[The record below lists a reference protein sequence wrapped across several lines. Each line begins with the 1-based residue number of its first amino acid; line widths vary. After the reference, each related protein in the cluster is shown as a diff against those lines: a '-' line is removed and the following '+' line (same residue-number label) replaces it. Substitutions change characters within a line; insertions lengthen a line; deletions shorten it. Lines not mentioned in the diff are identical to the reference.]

1 MAEHPI
7 SRDRRD
13 QLLETAAD
21 WLVRLQEGELSAEAL
36 ESWQRWLEMSADH
49 QRAFDDVQALWG
61 KLGGLPYLPEAP
73 GKAEIQQDRYTG
85 DVRVRQWRGR
95 RAARPA
101 AKRRAWAAAAS
112 VLVAIG
118 GAIGGWQYWHLG
130 PAMPTAYQTVTGQ
143 HQTVR
148 LPDGSVMELGAASA
162 AEVQYS
168 DDERGIELLNG
179 VAYFDVVRNPRRPFV
194 VRAGGGSVTAVGT
207 AFTVQRRG
215 TDVTVVVS
223 DGLVEVARP
232 VPAARAPVVDV
243 NRQPAVVQLPAGQQ
257 VAFSSDEGLALPEA
271 TDVAAATAWR
281 EGRLVFQ
288 DESLA
293 AAIADVNRYSRVRI
307 ELADAQLAE
316 LRLTGTVVTSQV
328 DGWLSGLESVL
339 PVTVTTYPDRIVLS
353 QRGVAPP
360 E

>member
-7 SRDRRD
+7 SRDRRE

-21 WLVRLQEGELSAEAL
+21 WLVRLQEGELSSEAL
-36 ESWQRWLEMSADH
+36 ESWQHWLEVSADH
-49 QRAFDDVQALWG
+49 RRAFDDVQALWG
-61 KLGGLPYLPEAP
+61 KLGALPHLPKAP
-73 GKAEIQQDRYTG
+73 GSAEIQQDRYAG
-85 DVRVRQWRGR
+85 DVRVRQWRAR
-95 RAARPA
+95 RTARPTA
-101 AKRRAWAAAAS
+101 RRWVWVSAAS
-112 VLVAIG
+112 ILVAIG
-118 GAIGGWQYWHLG
+118 GGMGAWQYWQNG
-130 PAMPTAYQTVTGQ
+130 PPLPRTYQTVTGQ

-162 AEVQYS
+162 AQVHYS
-168 DDERGIELLNG
+168 DDERGIELLDG
-179 VAYFDVVRNPRRPFV
+179 VVYFDVVRNSRRRFV
-194 VRAGGGSVTAVGT
+194 VRAGGGSVTALGT

-223 DGLVEVARP
+223 EGLVEVAKP

-243 NRQPAVVQLPAGQQ
+243 NRQPSVVQLPAGQQ
-257 VAFSSDEGLALPEA
+257 VAFSSREGLALPEA

-288 DESLA
+288 DESLG

-316 LRLTGTVVTSQV
+316 LRLTGTVVTSHV

-339 PVTVTTYPDRIVLS
+339 PVTVAKYPDRIVLS
-353 QRGVAPP
+353 QRHTVQP

>member
-1 MAEHPI
+1 
-7 SRDRRD
+7 
-13 QLLETAAD
+13 
-21 WLVRLQEGELSAEAL
+21 
-36 ESWQRWLEMSADH
+36 MSADH

-61 KLGGLPYLPEAP
+61 KLGELPYLPKAP
-73 GKAEIQQDRYTG
+73 DKTALRADRYTG
-85 DVRVRQWRGR
+85 DVRIRQWR
-95 RAARPA
+95 ARPA
-101 AKRRAWAAAAS
+101 MRPAARRWAWAAAAS

-118 GAIGGWQYWHLG
+118 GGIGAWQYWQYGL
-130 PAMPTAYQTVTGQ
+130 PMPTTYQTVTGQ

-148 LPDGSVMELGAASA
+148 LPDGSEMELGAASA
-162 AEVQYS
+162 AEVHYA
-168 DDERGIELLNG
+168 DNERGIELVSG
-179 VAYFDVVRNPRRPFV
+179 VAYFDVVRNPQQPFV
-194 VRAGGGSVTAVGT
+194 VRAGGGSVTAIGT

-215 TDVTVVVS
+215 TDVTVIVS
-223 DGLVEVARP
+223 DGLVEVAKP

-281 EGRLVFQ
+281 DGRLVFQ

-293 AAIADVNRYSRVRI
+293 AAIADVNRYSRIRI
-307 ELADAQLAE
+307 ELANAQLAE

-328 DGWLSGLESVL
+328 DGWLKGLESVL
-339 PVTVTTYPDRIVLS
+339 PVTVTQYPDRIVLS